1 MHHRKT
7 GKKLSRTSS
16 HRKALFRN
24 LVAQLIR
31 HGRICTTEAKA
42 KELRRTVEKMITLA
56 KKGDL
61 HARRSAFAFL
71 RDDEAVQKL
80 FRDIVE
86 PFRNRTGGYLHL
98 YKVRSRKG
106 DGAPLCYI
114 EFAERSQAKS

>member
-7 GKKLSRTSS
+7 GRKLSRTSS

-31 HGRICTTEAKA
+31 HERICTTEAKA

-86 PFRNRTGGYLHL
+86 PFRNRTGGYLHM
-98 YKVRSRKG
+98 YKVRSRRG